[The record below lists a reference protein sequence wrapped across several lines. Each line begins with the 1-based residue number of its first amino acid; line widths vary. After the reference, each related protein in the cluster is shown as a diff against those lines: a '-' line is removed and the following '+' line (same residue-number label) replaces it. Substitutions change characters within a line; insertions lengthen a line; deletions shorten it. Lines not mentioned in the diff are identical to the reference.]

1 VRNIVIGPPGTGK
14 TTFLLDRIEE
24 YLEQGVSPERI
35 AYLTF
40 TRKAANEGLN
50 RAVKKFSFD
59 PDELPYFRTIHSL
72 CYRWLNMK
80 RADVIGKE
88 NYREL
93 GEILGERITGGF
105 SNDDGIIKGS
115 TVADQMLLLE
125 NTARS
130 KDIPLM
136 QQWKEASPDYSWMH
150 FSWLCRSYTEYKKS
164 RYLIDYTDMLE
175 KFLQTKTTPELKVLF
190 IDEAQ
195 DLSTLQWECVKKIAA
210 NSEEVYIAGDDD
222 QAIYK
227 WAGADVDQFISLKGK
242 EIQLK
247 QSYRIP
253 SKVHEL
259 SQQIIKR
266 NKNRRPKE
274 WNAKEEEGSVNYHT
288 AVEHIDM
295 SEGEWLLLSRNNYL
309 LNPIEEYLKTVGV
322 LYERNHRI
330 SVRQK
335 LLDAIR
341 GWEMLRKGQATSLD
355 VVKNIY
361 YFMSVG
367 KAIERGKKNLKT
379 ADEESLY
386 TLENLKMRHGLL
398 VDSIWHEAFDR
409 VGTQEREYLISCL
422 RKEEKITSPR
432 IKLSTIH
439 AAKGGECDNVV
450 LLTDMANSTWKELGK
465 NPENEN
471 RTFYVAVTRTK
482 QNLHVVLPR
491 THKNFTIAY

>member
-1 VRNIVIGPPGTGK
+1 MWNIVIGPPGTGK
-14 TTFLLDRIEE
+14 TTYLLDRVEE
-24 YLEQGVSPERI
+24 YLDKGVSPHKI

-50 RAVKKFSFD
+50 RAVQKFGFD

-80 RADVIGKE
+80 RSDVIGKE

-105 SNDDGIIKGS
+105 SNEDGIIKGS
-115 TVADQMLLLE
+115 TVADQMLMLE

-130 KDIPLM
+130 RNISLT
-136 QQWKEASPDYSWMH
+136 QQWKESSPNFSWMH
-150 FSWLCRSYTEYKKS
+150 FNWLCRSYKSYKEK

-175 KFLQTKTTPELKVLF
+175 NFLKTKTTPTLKVLF

-195 DLSTLQWECVKKIAA
+195 DLSTLQWDCVKKLAE

-227 WAGADVDQFISLKGK
+227 WAGADVDQFISLKGN
-242 EIQLK
+242 EIQLT

-253 SKVHEL
+253 KAVHTL

-266 NKNRRPKE
+266 NKFRREKE
-274 WNAKEEEGSVNYHT
+274 WLSKEEKGSVNFHT
-288 AVEHIDM
+288 SPEHIDL
-295 SEGEWLLLSRNNYL
+295 SKGEWLLLARNNYL
-309 LNPIEEYLKTVGV
+309 LTPIEEYLKTVGV

-330 SVRQK
+330 SIRQR

-341 GWEMLRKGQATSLD
+341 GWEMLRKGQAIPLD
-355 VVKNIY
+355 VIKNIY

-367 KAIERGKKNLKT
+367 RGIERGKKNLRG
-379 ADEESLY
+379 ADEESLFN
-386 TLENLKMRHGLL
+386 LEILKRNHGLL

-409 VGTQEREYLISCL
+409 VGVQEREYLISCL

-450 LLTDMANSTWKELGK
+450 LLTDVANSTWKELGK

-482 QNLHVVLPR
+482 QNLHVVMPR
-491 THKNFTIAY
+491 THKHFTIAY